1 MLLSTHAPPPAS
13 EPARFIFFG
22 GHPDDCEDKAAGT
35 AALLAQAGHR
45 VKFVSLTHGD
55 KGHYQQGGRT
65 LVARRA
71 DESRE
76 AARRLGIEAYDILDH
91 HDGELMPTLDVRKDV
106 IRLIR
111 EWDADVVVGHRPN
124 DYHPDH
130 RYGGQLIQ
138 DAAYLVQVPSMVPSV
153 TPTAS
158 NPVFLYFQDDFQ
170 RPYPFQHDIA
180 VATGAVYDTRLDA
193 LDAHES
199 QFYEWLPWV
208 SGVLDE
214 VPDDAVARKAW
225 LRAWWEQDVPA
236 AQRTALEHWYGPK
249 HAAAVQ
255 HAESFQ
261 IAEYGHQPTDDEI
274 RRLFP
279 MLGAG
284 VSSTA
289 S

>member
-1 MLLSTHAPPPAS
+1 MLLTTHAPPPAS
-13 EPARFIFFG
+13 DPARFIFFG
-22 GHPDDCEDKAAGT
+22 GHPDDCDDKAAGT

-55 KGHYQQGGRT
+55 KGHHEQGGHT
-65 LVARRA
+65 LVRRRA
-71 DESRE
+71 AESQE
-76 AARRLGIEAYDILDH
+76 AARRLGIDAYDILDH
-91 HDGELMPTLDVRKDV
+91 HDGELMPTLDVRKEV

-111 EWDADVVVGHRPN
+111 EWKADVVVGHRPN

-153 TPTAS
+153 PPTPS
-158 NPVFLYFQDDFQ
+158 NPVFLYFQDDFE

-180 VATGAVYDTRLDA
+180 VATDATYQTRLDA

-214 VPDDAVARKAW
+214 VPTAPSARKEW
-225 LRAWWEQDVPA
+225 LASWWRRPVPP
-236 AQRTALEHWYGPK
+236 AQRRALEKWYGPER
-249 HAAAVQ
+249 ARQVQ

-261 IAEYGHQPTDDEI
+261 IAEYGHQPSDDEI

-279 MLGAG
+279 MLGAHTPT
-284 VSSTA
+284 ST

>member
-1 MLLSTHAPPPAS
+1 MAQRARASTND
-13 EPARFIFFG
+13 PARFIFFG
-22 GHPDDCEDKAAGT
+22 AHPDDCEDKAGGT

-45 VKFVSLTHGD
+45 VKFVSMTVGD
-55 KGHYQQGGRT
+55 KGHYEQAGHA
-65 LVARRA
+65 LVQRRA
-71 DESRE
+71 AESEE
-76 AARRLGIEAYDILDH
+76 AAHRLGIDAFEILDH
-91 HDGELMPTLDVRKDV
+91 HDGELMPTLDARKKV

-111 EWDADVVVGHRPN
+111 EWEADVVVGHRPN

-138 DAAYLVQVPSMVPSV
+138 DAAYLVQVPSMLPSV
-153 TPTAS
+153 PPRPS

-180 VATGAVYDTRLDA
+180 IDTDAVSDIRLAA

-208 SGVLDE
+208 TGELDD
-214 VPDDAVARKAW
+214 VPTDRAARKEW
-225 LRAWWEQDVPA
+225 LASWWRTTITPPQQKALAIWYSADYAQD
-236 AQRTALEHWYGPK
+236 
-249 HAAAVQ
+249 VQ

-261 IAEYGHQPTDDEI
+261 IAEYGHQPDEDEI

-279 MLGAG
+279 MLETS
-284 VSSTA
+284 VSAPS
-289 S
+289 SS

>member
-1 MLLSTHAPPPAS
+1 MLLTAHVPPSDAK
-13 EPARFIFFG
+13 PARFIFFG

-55 KGHYQQGGRT
+55 KGHYEQGGHT
-65 LVARRA
+65 LVQRRA
-71 DESRE
+71 DESQE
-76 AARRLGIEAYDILDH
+76 AARRLGIDAYEILDH
-91 HDGELMPTLDVRKDV
+91 HDGELMPSLEVRKQV

-111 EWDADVVVGHRPN
+111 EWKADVVVGHRPN

-138 DAAYLVQVPSMVPSV
+138 DAAYLVQVPSMVPS
-153 TPTAS
+153 TPPTTS
-158 NPVFLYFQDDFQ
+158 NPVFLYFQDDFE

-180 VATGAVYDTRLDA
+180 VATDTTHETRFDA
-193 LDAHES
+193 LDAHAS

-208 SGVLDE
+208 SSVLDE
-214 VPDDAVARKAW
+214 VPQEAAARKAW
-225 LRAWWEQDVPA
+225 LKEWWGRDVSA
-236 AQRTALEHWYGPK
+236 AQREALAQWYGAER
-249 HAAAVQ
+249 AAAVQ

-261 IAEYGHQPTDDEI
+261 IAEYGHRPSDDEI

-279 MLGAG
+279 MLGTD
-284 VSSTA
+284 VPSPTS
-289 S
+289 